1 MRRVSELEDI
11 QHREAISRKAP
22 QFRKMITM
30 PKKKKRVYNHSELK
44 SSSALPKR
52 NLMSRKRHFKLK
64 PRRKCKTGEIN
75 VNSVFI

>member
-30 PKKKKRVYNHSELK
+30 PKKKKRIKNGVGARFTSLGSQQTRRPMEWPQVVANASK
-44 SSSALPKR
+44 MSASL
-52 NLMSRKRHFKLK
+52 
-64 PRRKCKTGEIN
+64 
-75 VNSVFI
+75 

>member
-30 PKKKKRVYNHSELK
+30 PKKKKKKELK
-44 SSSALPKR
+44 MVWGLVLP
-52 NLMSRKRHFKLK
+52 LWGHSRLGDLWNGPKWLQMHLK
-64 PRRKCKTGEIN
+64 CQHPCE
-75 VNSVFI
+75 F